1 MQTTDFRALGLG
13 RPTILVGAA
22 QAIVDRT
29 LPKGGKMGWFAIQA
43 LSDCVFTGLKLH
55 KDVVAA
61 NSYNITLLAG
71 SVLLQVESV
80 TSFVSGTAVILY
92 GK

>member
-1 MQTTDFRALGLG
+1 MQVTDFRSLGIG
-13 RPTILVGAA
+13 RPTIMVGAA
-22 QAIVDRT
+22 QAIPDRT
-29 LPKGGKMGWFAIQA
+29 TLLGGKKGWFAIQA
-43 LSDCVFTGLKLH
+43 LSDCTFTGLKLH
-55 KDVVAA
+55 KEVTPA

-80 TSFVSGTAVILY
+80 TSFVSGTAFILY

>member
-1 MQTTDFRALGLG
+1 MQVIDYRSLGLG
-13 RPTILVGAA
+13 RPTIMFGAA
-22 QAIVDRT
+22 QAIPSRCNN
-29 LPKGGKMGWFAIQA
+29 KGWFGIQA

-55 KDVVAA
+55 KDVVPA

-80 TSFVSGTAVILY
+80 GSFVSGTANILY